1 MTHSE
6 QQIKDLLK
14 DVVDPNTNDNLI
26 NDKSIKS
33 ISIKDN
39 DIDIKVLLGYP
50 ANSQL
55 NDIKNLIATQIKKT
69 LPEVNLNIEVDFKI
83 TSHAAQKGIALIPGV
98 KNIIAVASGKGGV
111 GKSTTAVNLAL
122 ALSTE
127 GARVGILDADIYG
140 PSQPQMLGIYT
151 KPESKDGKS
160 KCIDCPSVT
169 LLSFTLNIFC
179 TAGGGVGS
187 ISILVQLQ
195 NKTKNSSNILFII
208 LLSLLIVF
216 QLY

>member
-6 QQIKDLLK
+6 DQIKELLK

-50 ANSQL
+50 AKSQL
-55 NDIKNLIATQIKKT
+55 NDIKNLIATQIKKI
-69 LPEVNLNIEVDFKI
+69 LPEVNLSIEVDFKI

-122 ALSTE
+122 ALSAE

-140 PSQPQMLGIYT
+140 
-151 KPESKDGKS
+151 
-160 KCIDCPSVT
+160 
-169 LLSFTLNIFC
+169 
-179 TAGGGVGS
+179 
-187 ISILVQLQ
+187 
-195 NKTKNSSNILFII
+195 
-208 LLSLLIVF
+208 
-216 QLY
+216 